1 MSSYTPLR
9 ISTVKPNREL
19 TFDLYIYFKE
29 TYLKYQD
36 SGSSIETEKYGK
48 LKAQKI
54 AKFYITEEDEPKYQ
68 KFLDLLLADTME
80 DPNVSVDEKVNMVD
94 GACST
99 AIEKMQEQPE
109 SEMAYKMTNTAAKNL
124 RQIVEKNP
132 EALKKIFGKKVDD
145 ADLVIKHSLNVSALA
160 TKLAVK
166 LNLKSEDIDNIAVA
180 GLIHDVGMTRLNKED
195 QMLFKKDKDKF
206 TPDDKRIYGLH
217 VKDAMTVL
225 KSKPWVN
232 ANVMEIAM
240 NHEETLKGLGPN
252 KKTKLSKSEM
262 IISLVNS
269 YDKTIITT
277 GCTPKEAMKSMMIDQ
292 VGNYELDII
301 NKFKEVLISEGLL
314 E

>member
-1 MSSYTPLR
+1 MAYTPLR
-9 ISTVKPNREL
+9 ISTVKPEREL
-19 TFDLYIYFKE
+19 TFDLYIFFKE

-36 SGSSIETEKYGK
+36 SGTSIDTDKYSK

-54 AKFYITEEDEPKYQ
+54 AKFYITEEDEPNYQ
-68 KFLDLLLADTME
+68 KFLDKLLSETME
-80 DPNVSVDEKVNMVD
+80 DPNVSVDEKVTMVD

-109 SEMAYKMTNTAAKNL
+109 SEMAYKMTNTAAKSL

-145 ADLVIKHSLNVSALA
+145 ADLVIKHSLNVSALS
-160 TKLAVK
+160 TKLASK
-166 LNLKSEDIDNIAVA
+166 LNLKSDDIDNIAVA
-180 GLIHDVGMTRLNKED
+180 GLIHDVGMTRLNKDD
-195 QMLFKKDKDKF
+195 QMLFKKDKSKF

-225 KSKPWVN
+225 KDKPWVN
-232 ANVMEIAM
+232 QGVIDLAM
-240 NHEETLKGLGPN
+240 NHEETLKGDGPN
-252 KKTKLSKSEM
+252 KKSKLSMSEM
-262 IISLVNS
+262 IISLVNT
-269 YDKTIITT
+269 YDKTIVT
-277 GCTPKEAMKSMMIDQ
+277 GGVTPKEAMKNMMIDQ
-292 VGNYELDII
+292 VGSYELDLI

>member
-1 MSSYTPLR
+1 MAYTPLR
-9 ISTVKPNREL
+9 ISTVKPEREL
-19 TFDLYIYFKE
+19 TFDLYIFFKD

-36 SGSSIETEKYGK
+36 SGTSIEKEKYTK
-48 LKAQKI
+48 LKAQKV
-54 AKFYITEEDEPKYQ
+54 AKFYITEEDEPNYQ
-68 KFLDLLLADTME
+68 KFLDKLLNDTME
-80 DPNVSVDEKVNMVD
+80 DPNISVDEKVNMVD

-160 TKLAVK
+160 TKLASK
-166 LNLKSEDIDNIAVA
+166 LGLKSEEIDNIAVA

-195 QMLFKKDKDKF
+195 QMLFKKDRSKF

-217 VKDAMTVL
+217 VKDAITVL
-225 KSKPWVN
+225 KNKPWVN
-232 ANVMEIAM
+232 TDVIEIAM
-240 NHEETLKGLGPN
+240 NHEETLKGDGPN
-252 KKTKLSKSEM
+252 KKSKLTKSEM
-262 IISLVNS
+262 IISLVNR
-269 YDKTIITT
+269 YDKEIVST
-277 GCTPKEAMKSMMIDQ
+277 GCTPKEAMKNMMIDQ
-292 VGNYELDII
+292 VGSFDLDLI